1 MMKKGCLFILL
12 FLLPS
17 VAFPETIY
25 NLSPDLKLSLENHL
39 RISGNTFGNN
49 QDLDSDVSDGFSYI
63 GYAHDTSLNIMKYIF
78 YF

>member
-1 MMKKGCLFILL
+1 MMKKGGLFILL

-39 RISGNTFGNN
+39 RISGNTLGNN
-49 QDLDSDVSDGFSYI
+49 QDLDSDVSDGVSYI
-63 GYAHDTSLNIMKYIF
+63 GYACDTSLNIMKYIF
-78 YF
+78 CF